1 VLKEKLDMSNIKIE
15 GIRNEGDGGYARIL
29 SYIVLDKFGCY
40 TSVSQDLITLEFC
53 FVERQVAM

>member
-1 VLKEKLDMSNIKIE
+1 MSNIKIE